1 MREKRRKTARL
12 TMTTLA
18 PVGVENR
25 KEAIRPT
32 TKQETESTAEQST
45 TPLKLWNRRIELSAG
60 KMIRLEMSRVPIM
73 RMPTTMVTA
82 VSAAMRRL

>member
-1 MREKRRKTARL
+1 M

-60 KMIRLEMSRVPIM
+60 KMIRLEMSREPMSLI
-73 RMPTTMVTA
+73 PSTIVTA
-82 VSAAMRRL
+82 VSTASKLL